1 MTMVGHAT
9 VRELVMGKDYRRK
22 ATPEE
27 IAKMAALV
35 EQGMRE
41 GAAGLSSGLEYD
53 VGSYSATEEVVAL
66 AKAAGGLAAS
76 T

>member
-1 MTMVGHAT
+1 
-9 VRELVMGKDYRRK
+9 
-22 ATPEE
+22 
-27 IAKMAALV
+27 MAALV

-53 VGSYSATEEVVAL
+53 VGSYASTEELDRAREGGG
-66 AKAAGGLAAS
+66 AATAAS